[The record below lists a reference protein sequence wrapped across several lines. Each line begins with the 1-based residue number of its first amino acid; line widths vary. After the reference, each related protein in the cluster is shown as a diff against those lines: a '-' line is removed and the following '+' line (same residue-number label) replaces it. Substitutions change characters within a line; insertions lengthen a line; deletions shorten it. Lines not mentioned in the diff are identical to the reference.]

1 MSAGCPLYPRKR
13 TSELSRGAVS
23 DIGIRANADAGR
35 LCQRFD
41 DANVTLGGVAQHLQ
55 CGLIAGAVEGG
66 DGVLHAVEFDE
77 DNALDDSLLVSF
89 GGVAAG
95 EKAASSS
102 DHCWSRELGVFG
114 KGVLIGNRTIGRNY
128 IGFWHWSPC
137 SLDVL
142 SAPRA

>member
-41 DANVTLGGVAQHLQ
+41 DANVALGGVAQHLQ

-66 DGVLHAVEFDE
+66 DGFRHAVEL
-77 DNALDDSLLVSF
+77 NDDSALNQSLFVSF

-95 EKAASSS
+95 EKATASSN
-102 DHCWSRELGVFG
+102 HCWSRELGVFG
-114 KGVLIGNRTIGRNY
+114 KGVRVRNRAIRRNY
-128 IGFWHWSPC
+128 IGF
-137 SLDVL
+137 
-142 SAPRA
+142 